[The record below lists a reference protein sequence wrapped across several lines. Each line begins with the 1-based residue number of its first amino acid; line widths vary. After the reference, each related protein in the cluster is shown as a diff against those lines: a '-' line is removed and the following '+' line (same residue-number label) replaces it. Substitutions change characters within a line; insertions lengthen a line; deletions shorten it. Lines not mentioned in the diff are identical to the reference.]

1 MKRIHYIL
9 TALIAVLL
17 CACGNGSDTPVEA
30 MNITA
35 SMELK
40 YAQEFSI
47 DYCADGCAILS
58 IAEDTF
64 LVVPDGT
71 AVPTHAENMK
81 VLQKPIEN
89 IYLAGS
95 AIPDHFICL
104 DALDRVGFTGT
115 KAVDWQLPV
124 MAEAVES
131 GKIKFVG
138 KYSAPD
144 YEYLLGEGCTLA
156 IENTMIYHN
165 PEVREK
171 LEKLGI
177 PVIVERSGMEVHPL
191 GRMEWIK
198 VYGLLLD
205 KEKEAE
211 EFFDGQLAMLG
222 DIENTGSTG
231 KTVAFFYIS
240 SNGTAVVRK
249 SDDYVA
255 RMIELAGGEYV
266 FSKANFEGGTSTANM
281 QMESFYAGAKDA
293 DVLIYNSTI
302 DGEIH
307 SVNDLLSKSSLLAD
321 FKAVQNGNVWCS
333 GRNMFQEV
341 SASAGM
347 IADIKAALS
356 GTAEDELGYMFRV
369 K

>member
-1 MKRIHYIL
+1 MKRIYYIL
-9 TALIAVLL
+9 TALFAVLL
-17 CACGNGSDTPVEA
+17 CACGKGGDAPVEA

-64 LVVPDGT
+64 IVVPEGN
-71 AVPTHAENMK
+71 AVPAHADGMK

-104 DALDRVGFTGT
+104 DALESVAFTST

-124 MAEAVES
+124 MAEAVDS
-131 GKIKFVG
+131 GKIEFVG

-177 PVIVERSGMEVHPL
+177 PVIVERSGMETHPL

-205 KEKEAE
+205 KEAEAQA
-211 EFFDGQLAMLG
+211 FFDGQLAMLG
-222 DIENTGSTG
+222 DFENTESTG
-231 KTVAFFYIS
+231 KTAAFFYIS
-240 SNGTAVVRK
+240 SNGAAVVRK

-266 FSKANFEGGTSTANM
+266 FSEENFEGGTSTANM

-307 SVNDLLSKSSLLAD
+307 SMEDLLSKSTLLAD

-347 IADIKAALS
+347 IADIRAVLA
-356 GTAEDELGYMFRV
+356 GTTKDELGYMFRI